1 MCRDLPLDGGLEAIF
16 CDMAQGAPAAAVTSV
31 EFHRRSIL
39 HLHLWISEIAVQRI
53 RQRHQELAIRNW
65 RHQELASSS
74 DHTAIS

>member
-1 MCRDLPLDGGLEAIF
+1 
-16 CDMAQGAPAAAVTSV
+16 MAQGAPAAAVTSV

-39 HLHLWISEIAVQRI
+39 HLHLRDRLLQRI

-65 RHQELASSS
+65 RHQELASSG